1 MFPEYDVIVVGA
13 GHAGSE
19 AAVAAANMGA
29 KVMLATMNMQTIAQM
44 SCNPAMGGV
53 AKGQIVREID
63 ALGGYSGIVTD
74 HTMIQFRMLNKSKGP
89 AMWSPRAQSD
99 RMLFARKWRNLLEA
113 HPNIDFWQ
121 EMVKGLIVKDGRC
134 TGVVTGIGLEIPA
147 KSVVLT
153 NGTFLNGLIH
163 IGEKQ
168 FGGGR
173 AGERAATGITE
184 QLVELGFE
192 SGRMKTGTPPRVDGR
207 SLDWSVMETQPGD
220 ENPSKFSYTN
230 TPDLTNQVPCH
241 ITYTNKEVHET
252 LKEGFDRS
260 PMFNGR
266 IRGLGPRYCP
276 SIEDKID
283 RFADRDRHQ
292 LFVEPEGRDTCE
304 IYVNG
309 FSSSLPEDVQYKA
322 MKKIPGFE
330 NAKMFRPGYAIEYD
344 FFPPT
349 QLDISLETKLVSNL
363 FFAGQIN
370 GTTGYEEAASQG
382 YLAGLNAVR
391 KIREEEPIVIKRSEG
406 YIGVLIDDLVNKG
419 TKEPYRMFTSRAE
432 YRILLR
438 QDNAD
443 MRLTGLAEQIGV
455 EHLDQ
460 RMARVAEKKTAIKE
474 IRQFVKKT
482 GVTPDTVNGY
492 LKQINSS
499 PLTQQVKLESILGR
513 PGVEIIP
520 LSDNVPALKA
530 FLTTYD
536 SEVIGMASTDIKY
549 EGYIEKEKDMA
560 EKMLRLEGVKLAQ
573 DMDFNLIKALSAEA
587 REKLNSVKPRT
598 IGQASRISG
607 VSPSDVSVL
616 LVHVGR

>member
-1 MFPEYDVIVVGA
+1 
-13 GHAGSE
+13 
-19 AAVAAANMGA
+19 
-29 KVMLATMNMQTIAQM
+29 
-44 SCNPAMGGV
+44 
-53 AKGQIVREID
+53 
-63 ALGGYSGIVTD
+63 
-74 HTMIQFRMLNKSKGP
+74 
-89 AMWSPRAQSD
+89 
-99 RMLFARKWRNLLEA
+99 
-113 HPNIDFWQ
+113 
-121 EMVKGLIVKDGRC
+121 
-134 TGVVTGIGLEIPA
+134 
-147 KSVVLT
+147 
-153 NGTFLNGLIH
+153 
-163 IGEKQ
+163 
-168 FGGGR
+168 
-173 AGERAATGITE
+173 
-184 QLVELGFE
+184 
-192 SGRMKTGTPPRVDGR
+192 
-207 SLDWSVMETQPGD
+207 
-220 ENPSKFSYTN
+220 
-230 TPDLTNQVPCH
+230 
-241 ITYTNKEVHET
+241 
-252 LKEGFDRS
+252 
-260 PMFNGR
+260 
-266 IRGLGPRYCP
+266 
-276 SIEDKID
+276 
-283 RFADRDRHQ
+283 
-292 LFVEPEGRDTCE
+292 
-304 IYVNG
+304 
-309 FSSSLPEDVQYKA
+309 

-499 PLTQQVKLESILGR
+499 PLTQQVKLQSILGR